1 MMRRSVGL
9 RLLWICPFM
18 DSRIV
23 SFPRCG
29 LEKFRAST
37 GNACVELLQLDK
49 SAFVFI
55 LFPVFFSSSS
65 TQFQYYPIASK
76 ASSFR
81 TNRNVPR
88 EGTALSDVLLH
99 VCPGCCASSSPRA
112 AAFGGCTDGGDRG
125 PKVPRYHRHGHC
137 VWREER
143 GRHVPKEKMCL

>member
-1 MMRRSVGL
+1 MQTDPSTLVTFWRLGNCRTGCWMMRRSVGL
-9 RLLWICPFM
+9 RLFACM
-18 DSRIV
+18 DLHIST
-23 SFPRCG
+23 FPRCG

-37 GNACVELLQLDK
+37 WNACVQLLQLGT
-49 SAFVFI
+49 SAFSFISVF
-55 LFPVFFSSSS
+55 VSSSS

-112 AAFGGCTDGGDRG
+112 AAFGCYDGGDRG
-125 PKVPRYHRHGHC
+125 PNVREDQGHG
-137 VWREER
+137 R
-143 GRHVPKEKMCL
+143 